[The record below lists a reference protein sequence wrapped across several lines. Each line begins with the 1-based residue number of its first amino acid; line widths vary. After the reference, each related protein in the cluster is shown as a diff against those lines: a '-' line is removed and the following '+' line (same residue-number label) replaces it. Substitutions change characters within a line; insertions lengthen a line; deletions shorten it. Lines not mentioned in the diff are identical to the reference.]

1 MSEKFKKVTHV
12 IFDMDGLLLDT
23 EKLYSQSIQTVLH
36 RFNKTYDW
44 EMNVS
49 LMGMHHMDV
58 CTRIVENYNL
68 PLTPEEYSKLQRAE
82 NEKILSKAEFK
93 PDTEVIYEEI
103 IRQIAQEY
111 GKTVPFEVRIKFL
124 GTTNRRTYELAVD
137 ELKLPISVEEYG
149 KKFVKLTFE
158 KMVDRLVKF
167 KLLNNYSVNLSCW
180 LTLIFHIAGAERLM
194 RHLHVNNVPICLAT
208 SSAEDMVQLKIANH
222 REVFNLL
229 SHRVCASTDP
239 EVKEGKPAPDIFLIA
254 ASRFPDK
261 PEPQQCLVF
270 EDSPNGVIAACRAC
284 MQVVMVPDERISTEQ
299 SCLATLRL
307 KSLLDFKPEMFGLP
321 PFTN

>member
-1 MSEKFKKVTHV
+1 MDEKFKKVTHV

-23 EKLYSQSIQTVLH
+23 EKLYSQAIQTVLH
-36 RFNKTYDW
+36 RFNKIYDW

-58 CTRIVENYNL
+58 CTRIVENYDL

-82 NEKILSKAEFK
+82 NEKILCKAEFK
-93 PDTEVIYEEI
+93 PDTEIIYEEI

-111 GKTVPFEVRIKFL
+111 GKTVPFEVRIKLL
-124 GTTNRRTYELAVD
+124 GRTNRRTYELAVE
-137 ELKLPISVEEYG
+137 ELKLPISVEEFG
-149 KKFVKLTFE
+149 KKFEKLTFE
-158 KMVDRLVKF
+158 NMTDVKMKP
-167 KLLNNYSVNLSCW
+167 
-180 LTLIFHIAGAERLM
+180 GAERLM
-194 RHLHVNNVPICLAT
+194 RHLHANNVPICLAT

-222 REVFNLL
+222 REVFSLL

-261 PEPQQCLVF
+261 
-270 EDSPNGVIAACRAC
+270 
-284 MQVVMVPDERISTEQ
+284 Q
-299 SCLATLRL
+299 SHSNA
-307 KSLLDFKPEMFGLP
+307 
-321 PFTN
+321 

>member
-1 MSEKFKKVTHV
+1 MGEKFKKVTHV

-23 EKLYSQSIQTVLH
+23 EKLYSQAIQTVLH
-36 RFNKTYDW
+36 RFNKIYDW

-82 NEKILSKAEFK
+82 NEKILCKAEFK
-93 PDTEVIYEEI
+93 PDTEIIYEEI

-111 GKTVPFEVRIKFL
+111 GKTLPFEVRIKLL
-124 GTTNRRTYELAVD
+124 GTTNRRTYELAVE
-137 ELKLPISVEEYG
+137 ELKLPISVEEFG
-149 KKFVKLTFE
+149 KKFEKLTFE
-158 KMVDRLVKF
+158 KMTDVKM
-167 KLLNNYSVNLSCW
+167 KP
-180 LTLIFHIAGAERLM
+180 GAERLM
-194 RHLHVNNVPICLAT
+194 RHLHATNVPICLAT

-222 REVFNLL
+222 REVFSLL

-261 PEPQQCLVF
+261 PKPQQCLVF
-270 EDSPNGVIAACRAC
+270 EDSPNGVMAACKAC
-284 MQVVMVPDERISTEQ
+284 MQVVMVPDERVSVEQ

-307 KSLLDFKPEMFGLP
+307 KSLLDFKPEMFSLP
-321 PFTN
+321 PFPN

>member
-1 MSEKFKKVTHV
+1 MGEKFKKVTHV

-23 EKLYSQSIQTVLH
+23 EKLYSQAIQTVLH
-36 RFNKTYDW
+36 RFNKIYDW

-58 CTRIVENYNL
+58 CTRIVENYSL

-82 NEKILSKAEFK
+82 NEKILCKAEFK
-93 PDTEVIYEEI
+93 P
-103 IRQIAQEY
+103 
-111 GKTVPFEVRIKFL
+111 
-124 GTTNRRTYELAVD
+124 
-137 ELKLPISVEEYG
+137 
-149 KKFVKLTFE
+149 
-158 KMVDRLVKF
+158 
-167 KLLNNYSVNLSCW
+167 
-180 LTLIFHIAGAERLM
+180 GAERLM
-194 RHLHVNNVPICLAT
+194 RHLHATNVPICLAT

-261 PEPQQCLVF
+261 PKPQQCLVF
-270 EDSPNGVIAACRAC
+270 EDSPNGVMAACKAC
-284 MQVVMVPDERISTEQ
+284 MQVVMVPDERVSVEQ

-307 KSLLDFKPEMFGLP
+307 KSLLDFKPEMFSLP
-321 PFTN
+321 PFPN

>member
-93 PDTEVIYEEI
+93 P
-103 IRQIAQEY
+103 
-111 GKTVPFEVRIKFL
+111 
-124 GTTNRRTYELAVD
+124 
-137 ELKLPISVEEYG
+137 
-149 KKFVKLTFE
+149 
-158 KMVDRLVKF
+158 
-167 KLLNNYSVNLSCW
+167 
-180 LTLIFHIAGAERLM
+180 GAERLM